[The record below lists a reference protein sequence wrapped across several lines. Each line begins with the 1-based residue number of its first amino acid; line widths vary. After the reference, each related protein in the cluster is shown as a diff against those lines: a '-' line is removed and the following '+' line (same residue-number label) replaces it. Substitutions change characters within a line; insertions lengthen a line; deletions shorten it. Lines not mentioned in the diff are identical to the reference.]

1 MNNVLKFVFD
11 TNTLLSAVISPDGKS
26 TTAQA
31 YHKAL
36 QHGVLLA
43 SEETFAELVD
53 VLFRRKFDKYLSDE
67 TRFNFL
73 SSFRKAALWI
83 QIDNPVFDCRD
94 PKDNKFLSLA
104 VAADATLIITG
115 DDDLL
120 LLNPYKHIQILNS
133 RQFCE
138 LDLEKTYVTNTTN

>member
-1 MNNVLKFVFD
+1 MNHVHKFVFD

-26 TTAQA
+26 ITAQA
-31 YHKAL
+31 YQKAL
-36 QHGVLLA
+36 TNGVLLA

-67 TRFNFL
+67 TRFGFL
-73 SSFRKAALWI
+73 SSFRKAALWV
-83 QIDNPVFDCRD
+83 QVESPVFDCRD
-94 PKDNKFLSLA
+94 SKDNKFLSLA
-104 VAADATLIITG
+104 IAAKANLIITG

-120 LLNPYKHIQILNS
+120 VLHPYQQIPILNT

-138 LDLEKTYVTNTTN
+138 LDIE